1 MRWGIGD
8 RWISKHIAEAPHRFD
23 VMNSTSGLSKFFLE
37 RANKDVNDLELRL
50 VHPAV
55 EVVEDWLHK
64 FKATIGL
71 NDDGPTR
78 GSRIETFE
86 LEASMKG

>member
-8 RWISKHIAEAPHRFD
+8 RWIPKHIAEAPHRFD

-71 NDDGPTR
+71 SAAKMQAFAGLR
-78 GSRIETFE
+78 GTSPGQ
-86 LEASMKG
+86 SH

>member
-8 RWISKHIAEAPHRFD
+8 RWIPKQADAPHRFD
-23 VMNSTSGLSKFFLE
+23 VTSGLSKFFLE